1 MSLLSEQM
9 TTCTI
14 LDRRTVDDGY
24 GGVHDQYVDG
34 ASIQAA
40 IPLMSATE
48 RIAAQQSQP
57 KSIYHIITT
66 KAVNLQ
72 YHDVIRR
79 EEDGKIFRVTSDG
92 NDNKTPNSAGLNMR
106 VVDAEEWRL
115 PT

>member
-24 GGVHDQYVDG
+24 GGVDEQYVAG
-34 ASIQAA
+34 ATIQAA
-40 IPLMSATE
+40 IPLMSAID

-57 KSIYHIITT
+57 KSTYHIITT
-66 KAVNLQ
+66 KAVMLQ

-92 NDNKTPNSAGLNMR
+92 SDNKTPNSAGLNMR